1 MWGCRKGLS
10 TKQALL
16 SLIERWKNT
25 LEQDGYGRAILMGYS
40 KAFDTINYDLL
51 IVKLGAYAFDAKSLK
66 LIKSYLTNHFQRL
79 KKNTSFSSWS
89 KFILG
94 VRQGSVL
101 GPLLF
106 NIYINALFYLTFIWL
121 MCVIMLTIQLSML
134 VTCILEVLLLSWSM
148 MRHLLWFESNYMM
161 LN

>member
-1 MWGCRKGLS
+1 MCGYRKGLS

-106 NIYINALFYLTFIWL
+106 NIYINALFYLTFI
-121 MCVIMLTIQLSML
+121 
-134 VTCILEVLLLSWSM
+134 
-148 MRHLLWFESNYMM
+148 
-161 LN
+161 